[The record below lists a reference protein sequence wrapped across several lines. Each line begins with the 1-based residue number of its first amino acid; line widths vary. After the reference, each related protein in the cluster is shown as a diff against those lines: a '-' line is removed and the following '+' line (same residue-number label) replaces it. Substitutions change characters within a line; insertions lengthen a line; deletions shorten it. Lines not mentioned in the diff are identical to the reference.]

1 MLYSRVR
8 LHVQKQVNSRLQH
21 NIEAEKKAG
30 EEKLKRELGALKEQ
44 QQVIPVCSKCQV
56 LPFYNIH
63 V

>member
-1 MLYSRVR
+1 M
-8 LHVQKQVNSRLQH
+8 QKQVNSQLQH

-44 QQVIPVCSKCQV
+44 QQVIPECSKCQV
-56 LPFYNIH
+56 LPFYSIH